1 MKNEDY
7 YAELAEKYKK
17 LTKAQ
22 MGVARLNET
31 RSLLEIQLTDGTMLG
46 MTITAGPS
54 LGSHLAKEMHQNGWL
69 YAFNEVE
76 SIVIKADR
84 VVAVRL
90 TKLTTE

>member
-1 MKNEDY
+1 MDNNDY
-7 YAELAEKYKK
+7 YAELADKYK
-17 LTKAQ
+17 
-22 MGVARLNET
+22 RLKGAMPQGTMLNQT

-54 LGSHLAKEMHQNGWL
+54 LGSHLAKEMHNGGWL

-84 VVAVRL
+84 VVAVKL
-90 TKLTTE
+90 TKITTE